1 MPRKWVE
8 ERDPSPDARCGR
20 WDEFLEGYCAAP
32 MELAFTRSAFEF
44 RPWKA
49 YIIERCLSGHIHHAQ
64 GVALDLNVFAGDDD
78 DTGAIGL

>member
-20 WDEFLEGYCAAP
+20 WDAFLEGYCAAP
-32 MELAFTRSAFEF
+32 VQLVFTRNPMTDLPYQELV
-44 RPWKA
+44 
-49 YIIERCLSGHIHHAQ
+49 IQRCTAGHCHR
-64 GVALDLNVFAGDDD
+64 VTPVEVDLNVFAEDD